1 MTKAR
6 SFANVWD
13 AQGQPQEA
21 ATLTMRSNVMIAIYK
36 KVRGSNMT
44 QARAARRLGTMQ
56 PGLNDLLHGRSTS
69 PRSTRS

>member
-44 QARAARRLGTMQ
+44 QARAARRLGTTQ
-56 PGLNDLLHGRSTS
+56 PRLNDLLHGRSTS